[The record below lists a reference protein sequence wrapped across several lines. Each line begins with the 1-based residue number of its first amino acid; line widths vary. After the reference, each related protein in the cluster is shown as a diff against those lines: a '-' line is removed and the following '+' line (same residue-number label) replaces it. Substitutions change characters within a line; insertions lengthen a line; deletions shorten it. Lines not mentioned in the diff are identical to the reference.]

1 MSDIR
6 TKQILAQLIE
16 DLSLAIIKA
25 KAQLEYVEND
35 SWKVVKEDSF
45 DETDN
50 SDDLFW
56 NGGVSIWE

>member
-25 KAQLEYVEND
+25 KAQLEYVE
-35 SWKVVKEDSF
+35 EEPF
-45 DETDN
+45 DETDD

-56 NGGVSIWE
+56 NGGVSIWEQI

>member
-25 KAQLEYVEND
+25 KAQLEYVE
-35 SWKVVKEDSF
+35 EEPF
-45 DETDN
+45 DETDD